1 MAATPSLIS
10 IQSVY
15 STDLGYC
22 DIFQN
27 EELNQEILKLR
38 LQNSVNVGY
47 KYSNRLDL
55 VSFDFYETVELWWA
69 IAVYNRII
77 NPTSFENEV
86 LYLFNKQDLI
96 NLIQEY
102 NKRIGRSGE

>member
-1 MAATPSLIS
+1 MSGNSSLIS

-15 STDLGYC
+15 STDTGYC

-27 EELNQEILKLR
+27 EELNSDILKL
-38 LQNSVNVGY
+38 NMKSSINVGY
-47 KYSNRLDL
+47 RYQNRLDL

-77 NPTSFENEV
+77 NPMDFSNEV
-86 LYLFNKQDLI
+86 LYLFDKQDLI
-96 NLIQEY
+96 NVIQTY
-102 NKRIGRSGE
+102 NKKIGRG